1 MVAET
6 NERFGFIT
14 TTRSIREF
22 LIKNGQGCYIP
33 AYQRLYAWDDKN
45 ISRLLEDVLHGIR
58 EIIHRS
64 DTITFIGTII
74 AIHDTTYKTVKPLY
88 KPELPSRV
96 MTIIDGQQR
105 ICTAVMAN
113 IVFHN
118 YIRGAVEEFT
128 GKTEP
133 PFSWISDECRQLL
146 EDLKKTYVIEQDS
159 GQGNYRYYPR
169 VIRAYLDAWSR
180 KRNQAE
186 YESPIAKLI
195 WEYIN
200 FTELGNF
207 DQFKFTPVDN
217 TGNIVDRYNM
227 VYESFRYIQ
236 REVIRICHMIPNNQY
251 DFPDLVATVQNSNF
265 PEEALGF
272 SLPEDVKKYLTE
284 EKEDPHYIRFCHL
297 FRLMILAYYLNNRV
311 VVALVTASNESENG
325 AFNMFEGLNTTA
337 QPLTA
342 FETFKPEVVKLE
354 TLSRYEDSPSK
365 GYITDVE
372 SYLDQYKKADERQ
385 SATSE
390 MLISFALAETGER
403 LQKNLNS
410 QRRYLRNE
418 FDQLNNIDQRRDF
431 VKSIANISSFI
442 KYGWNIQEDQNSI
455 FYPLEIEDEEVLV
468 GFGALRKLNHSITIA
483 PLARFYQQALDAS
496 GTARSRLTN
505 EFIAAIKATV
515 AFSFLWRGM
524 KGGTDKIDSHY
535 RGIMRAGVNIQG
547 ETTLPLA
554 RRPKGLESSLSV
566 ANYKKALQLIL
577 KHKGKISKKKEWV
590 NQVSLVSVYDYPTVA
605 RFLLFCASDDTVLD
619 DSNKGLIK
627 RGRRGCNPMLK
638 LSRWNDSAYFSIEH
652 IAPRS
657 QNAGWQSDIYK
668 EDQTVHTLGNLILL
682 PHEENSILD
691 DKSWEHK
698 QLIYTL
704 LAADTQDEFDSII
717 GKLESKGLTLGKKAG
732 EVLSKSQYLGMC
744 KSVAL
749 LDKPWSLEIIQ
760 KRTQRLAEL
769 IWDRLYPWLFS

>member
-22 LIKNGQGCYIP
+22 LIESGQGCYIP

-58 EIIHRS
+58 EIVHRS

-105 ICTAVMAN
+105 ICTAIMAN
-113 IVFHN
+113 VVFHN
-118 YIRGAVEEFT
+118 YIRGAVEEFS

-133 PFSWISDECRQLL
+133 PFSWISDKCRQLL

-159 GQGNYRYYPR
+159 GQENYRYYPR

-200 FTELGNF
+200 FAELGNF
-207 DQFKFTPVDN
+207 HQFRFNPVDS
-217 TGNIVDRYNM
+217 TGNIIDLYNM
-227 VYESFRYIQ
+227 VYEGFRYIQ
-236 REVIRICHMIPNNQY
+236 REVMQICRMTSDNQY
-251 DFPDLVATVQNSNF
+251 DFPDLVAAVQNSNF
-265 PEEALGF
+265 PEEILGF
-272 SLPEDVKKYLTE
+272 SLPEGVRKYITE
-284 EKEDPHYIRFCHL
+284 EKEDSHYIQFCYL
-297 FRLMILAYYLNNRV
+297 FRLMILARYLNNRV
-311 VVALVTASNESENG
+311 VIALVTASNESENG

-365 GYITDVE
+365 RYITEIE

-390 MLISFALAETGER
+390 MLISFALAETGKR
-403 LQKNLNS
+403 LEKNLNS

-442 KYGWNIQEDQNSI
+442 KYGWNIREDQNSI
-455 FYPLEIEDEEVLV
+455 FYPLEVEDEEALV

-483 PLARFYQQALDAS
+483 PLARFYQDAMSAS
-496 GTARSRLTN
+496 GNIRKHRTD

-535 RGIMRAGVNIQG
+535 RSIMRAGVNIQG

-554 RRPKGLESSLSV
+554 RRPEESESLSTV

-577 KHKGKISKKKEWV
+577 EHKGKISKKKEWV
-590 NQVSLVSVYDYPTVA
+590 NQVSLVNVYGYPTVA
-605 RFLLFCASDDTVLD
+605 RFLLFCASDDTIPD
-619 DSNKGLIK
+619 NSNKGLIK

-638 LSRWNDSAYFSIEH
+638 LSQWNDSAYLSIEH
-652 IAPRS
+652 IAPQS
-657 QNAGWQSDIYK
+657 QNAGWQLDIYE
-668 EDQTVHTLGNLILL
+668 EDQTVHTLGNLVLL
-682 PHEENSILD
+682 PHEENNIID
-691 DKSWEHK
+691 NKSWKHK
-698 QLIYTL
+698 QLMYTL
-704 LAADTQDEFDSII
+704 LAADTQKEFDSIKT
-717 GKLESKGLTLGKKAG
+717 KLAAEGLTLSKKAD
-732 EVLSKSQYLGMC
+732 EVLSKSQYLGLC

-749 LDKPWSLEIIQ
+749 FNKPWSLKIIQ
-760 KRTQRLAEL
+760 KRTQRFAEL
-769 IWDRLYPWLFS
+769 AWDRLYPWLFS